1 MKKII
6 WFVAII
12 LLLGAGVAYY
22 YTQYDSR
29 NEIKFRKAEESVTA
43 TEILEIFENDED
55 AALKRFLGKTISV
68 EGRIQS
74 VDFTP
79 EKTTV
84 VLDAGDVMSTIV
96 CEMNNNVTFDV
107 GALNEGDLVKV
118 KGECSGKL
126 IDIILVNCVIDN

>member
-1 MKKII
+1 MKRIV
-6 WFVAII
+6 WFVVII
-12 LLLGAGVAYY
+12 LLLGAGFAYY

-29 NEIKFRKAEESVTA
+29 NEIKFREAEESLTA
-43 TEILEIFENDED
+43 TEILEIFEKDEN
-55 AALKRFLGKTISV
+55 AAMERFLGKTILV
-68 EGRIQS
+68 EGPIQS

-107 GALNEGDLVKV
+107 DALKEGDLVKV